1 MDGLVR
7 ASLDGS
13 SSTSFC
19 VPFVVF
25 REKSKSIYPFSPFAT
40 IVVALVL
47 ERWIKPSLMQ
57 SCDVNPPDENPDC
70 FWGTVPVDQWTYC
83 EKLLEMGT
91 KHGAAASGG
100 SKLMDRLHEH
110 WETWVTRDNIIS
122 LANVGITHV
131 RLPIGH
137 WILGDIEP
145 PEPYINGEWPYVLRL
160 VGWCREFG
168 LNVWLDLHTAPGS
181 QNGFDNSGHLGNLT
195 WDMSY
200 HNVWRTVKIIDDIA
214 KQLRIDGAEDIV
226 TGFGVMNEPGPY
238 IKAQLLKNFYNDAY
252 IAIRNSLPDAFVYV
266 GDGFNSANFNNFW
279 TGRSDMDHPK
289 HDTLYTVYNGYWAG
303 TEYEGWVND
312 VRNVLLDT
320 HIYQCFTLS
329 MRMFSPREHI
339 EEVRL

>member
-214 KQLRIDGAEDIV
+214 KQVRIDGAEDIV

>member
-1 MDGLVR
+1 MHPSAGEE
-7 ASLDGS
+7 LD
-13 SSTSFC
+13 
-19 VPFVVF
+19 
-25 REKSKSIYPFSPFAT
+25 
-40 IVVALVL
+40 
-47 ERWIKPSLMQ
+47 
-57 SCDVNPPDENPDC
+57 
-70 FWGTVPVDQWTYC
+70 
-83 EKLLEMGT
+83 
-91 KHGAAASGG
+91 
-100 SKLMDRLHEH
+100 
-110 WETWVTRDNIIS
+110 
-122 LANVGITHV
+122 
-131 RLPIGH
+131 
-137 WILGDIEP
+137 
-145 PEPYINGEWPYVLRL
+145 
-160 VGWCREFG
+160 
-168 LNVWLDLHTAPGS
+168 
-181 QNGFDNSGHLGNLT
+181 HLGNLT
-195 WDMSY
+195 WDMSH

-214 KQLRIDGAEDIV
+214 KQVRIDGAEDIV